1 MGGRVLE
8 HEAKTIL
15 REGWQQG
22 RKEGRKEG
30 EDYGV
35 KKGKLEQ
42 AKQTAFNLKAMGM
55 TNDSIAKAVE
65 VGISVIKEWFGEN

>member
-1 MGGRVLE
+1 MNFLNQQGSVEEKRITDSCFKIVGRVKSVMGGRVLE

-22 RKEGRKEG
+22 RKEG

-35 KKGKLEQ
+35 KKGRMEQ
-42 AKQTAFNLKAMGM
+42 A
-55 TNDSIAKAVE
+55 
-65 VGISVIKEWFGEN
+65 